1 MVIDNRG
8 GAAGTLGVGL
18 AVKAPN
24 DGYTVVIGDLG
35 SLIIAPLA
43 NPAVGYSYRDLTP
56 IGLMATVSIVVSA
69 NPNSPDNSIGDFLA
83 RAKAQPGKLT
93 YGTSGVGAPSHLAME
108 YLRSRTGV
116 DILHVP
122 YKGGAQAVAGLL
134 GGQVDIV
141 VDGAAMAQVKA
152 GKLKALAVTGPRLPA
167 LPDVPGIG
175 ETIPDFSFTNWW
187 GLLAP
192 AGTAAGRREAPE
204 RGAQRHRGDAGR
216 ARQAARPRAHGARRF
231 AAAFARPPATEA
243 ERVARIVKD
252 ARDQARVVVLRSRVF
267 AASSAS
273 TCARHSGPLNF
284 SVRRSTKARV
294 LAGIS
299 RRPGNTA
306 QRSIGVT
313 RQSGSTWMSSPL
325 SRWCSAK

>member
-1 MVIDNRG
+1 MQRLLTLVLATALAMPFAAAAQSYPDKPIRFIVPYPPGGNNDIVARIYAQKLSERLGQSMVVDNRG

-192 AGTAAGRREAPE
+192 AGAPADVVKRLNAEINAVAVMPDVRDKLRDLGLAA
-204 RGAQRHRGDAGR
+204 QGDSP
-216 ARQAARPRAHGARRF
+216 QQF
-231 AAAFARPPATEA
+231 ADRLRTEA

-252 ARDQARVVVLRSRVF
+252 AAIKLE
-267 AASSAS
+267 
-273 TCARHSGPLNF
+273 
-284 SVRRSTKARV
+284 
-294 LAGIS
+294 
-299 RRPGNTA
+299 
-306 QRSIGVT
+306 
-313 RQSGSTWMSSPL
+313 
-325 SRWCSAK
+325 

>member
-1 MVIDNRG
+1 MQRLLTLMLATALAMPFAAAAQSYPDKPIRFIVPYPPGGNNDIVARIYAQKLSERLGQSMVVDNRG

-18 AVKAPN
+18 AVKAPD

-175 ETIPDFSFTNWW
+175 ETIPDFSFANWW

-192 AGTAAGRREAPE
+192 AGAPADVVKRLNAEINAVAVMPDVRDKLRDLGLAA
-204 RGAQRHRGDAGR
+204 QGDSP
-216 ARQAARPRAHGARRF
+216 QQF
-231 AAAFARPPATEA
+231 ADRLRTEA

-252 ARDQARVVVLRSRVF
+252 AAIKLE
-267 AASSAS
+267 
-273 TCARHSGPLNF
+273 
-284 SVRRSTKARV
+284 
-294 LAGIS
+294 
-299 RRPGNTA
+299 
-306 QRSIGVT
+306 
-313 RQSGSTWMSSPL
+313 
-325 SRWCSAK
+325 

>member
-1 MVIDNRG
+1 MQRLLTLMLATALAMPFAAAAQSYPDKPIRFIVPYPPGGNNDIVARIYAQKLSERLGQSMVVDNRG

-192 AGTAAGRREAPE
+192 AGAPADVVKRLNAEINAVAVMPDVRDKLRDLGLAA
-204 RGAQRHRGDAGR
+204 QGDSP
-216 ARQAARPRAHGARRF
+216 QQF
-231 AAAFARPPATEA
+231 ADRLRTEA

-252 ARDQARVVVLRSRVF
+252 AAIKLE
-267 AASSAS
+267 
-273 TCARHSGPLNF
+273 
-284 SVRRSTKARV
+284 
-294 LAGIS
+294 
-299 RRPGNTA
+299 
-306 QRSIGVT
+306 
-313 RQSGSTWMSSPL
+313 
-325 SRWCSAK
+325 

>member
-1 MVIDNRG
+1 MQRLLTLLALGAIVSMPLAATAQSFPDKPIRFIVPYPPGGNNDIVARIYAQKLSERLGQPMVVDNRG
-8 GAAGTLGVGL
+8 GAAGTLGIGL

-43 NPAVGYSYRDLTP
+43 NPAVGYTYRDLTP

-69 NPNSPDNSIGDFLA
+69 NPSSPDNSIGDFLA

-175 ETIPDFSFTNWW
+175 ETIPEFSFTNWW

-192 AGTAAGRREAPE
+192 AGAPAEVVKRLNAELNAVAVMPDVRDKLRDLGLAAQSDSP
-204 RGAQRHRGDAGR
+204 Q
-216 ARQAARPRAHGARRF
+216 QF
-231 AAAFARPPATEA
+231 ADRLRTEA

-252 ARDQARVVVLRSRVF
+252 AAIKLE
-267 AASSAS
+267 
-273 TCARHSGPLNF
+273 
-284 SVRRSTKARV
+284 
-294 LAGIS
+294 
-299 RRPGNTA
+299 
-306 QRSIGVT
+306 
-313 RQSGSTWMSSPL
+313 
-325 SRWCSAK
+325 

>member
-1 MVIDNRG
+1 MQRLLTLVLATALAMPFAAAAQSYPDKPIRFIVPYPPGGNNDIVARIYAQKLSERLGQSVVIDNRG

-43 NPAVGYSYRDLTP
+43 NPAVGYSYRDLTA

-69 NPNSPDNSIGDFLA
+69 NPNSPDNSIGDFIA

-93 YGTSGVGAPSHLAME
+93 YGTSGIGAPSHLAME

-116 DILHVP
+116 EILHVP

-192 AGTAAGRREAPE
+192 VGTSADVVKRLNAELNTIAVMPDVRDKLRDLGLAA
-204 RGAQRHRGDAGR
+204 QGDSPL
-216 ARQAARPRAHGARRF
+216 QF
-231 AAAFARPPATEA
+231 ADRLRTEA

-252 ARDQARVVVLRSRVF
+252 A
-267 AASSAS
+267 
-273 TCARHSGPLNF
+273 
-284 SVRRSTKARV
+284 
-294 LAGIS
+294 GIK
-299 RRPGNTA
+299 
-306 QRSIGVT
+306 
-313 RQSGSTWMSSPL
+313 L
-325 SRWCSAK
+325 E